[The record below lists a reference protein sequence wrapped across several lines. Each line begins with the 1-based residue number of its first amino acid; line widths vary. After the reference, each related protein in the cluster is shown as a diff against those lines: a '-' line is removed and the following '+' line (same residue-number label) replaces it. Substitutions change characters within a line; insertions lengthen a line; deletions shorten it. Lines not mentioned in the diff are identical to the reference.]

1 MLRSI
6 GIFEVIFILVL
17 ISTVGTIIWLVRKL
31 K

>member
-6 GIFEVIFILVL
+6 GIFEVIIILVL
-17 ISTVGTIIWLVRKL
+17 ISTIGTIIWLVRKL

>member
-17 ISTVGTIIWLVRKL
+17 IAIVGLIIWLVRKM